1 MRIDL
6 AAGVIVLLATPSLAQ
21 DLEFTLVNDSS
32 HTIVEMYVSPV
43 GEDEWGENILTVDV
57 VEPGVSGD
65 VSIADGLDTCEY
77 DLRFVTD
84 TDAEA
89 TETQDLCVLSTFTVT
104 D

>member
-21 DLEFTLVNDSS
+21 DLEFTLVNHSS

-77 DLRFVTD
+77 DLRVVTD

-89 TETQDLCVLSTFTVT
+89 IETQDLCVLSTFTVT